1 MSVSYWMCQGIG
13 IRTNELLPFL
23 STQKCVQF
31 MKTQLPDEDIQ
42 EDKFD
47 IDDYLYGEPFDNLAE
62 MFTVCDDTDSL
73 TYGDRGGIMKILS
86 KKQMK
91 ALMEDYPY
99 GGIVFAEYT
108 PDVLKSELMVTDGDF
123 GAREVIPHHGEVFDF
138 DWNIEEYG
146 SDSMFAVFDNED
158 VLQMIQTL
166 TSGLQIYLNY
176 L

>member
-1 MSVSYWMCQGIG
+1 
-13 IRTNELLPFL
+13 
-23 STQKCVQF
+23 
-31 MKTQLPDEDIQ
+31 MK
-42 EDKFD
+42 
-47 IDDYLYGEPFDNLAE
+47 
-62 MFTVCDDTDSL
+62 V
-73 TYGDRGGIMKILS
+73 LS

-91 ALMEDYPY
+91 ALMEDYPD
-99 GGIVFAEYT
+99 GGIDFAEYT

>member
-1 MSVSYWMCQGIG
+1 MKV
-13 IRTNELLPFL
+13 L
-23 STQKCVQF
+23 SQ
-31 MKTQLPDEDIQ
+31 
-42 EDKFD
+42 
-47 IDDYLYGEPFDNLAE
+47 
-62 MFTVCDDTDSL
+62 
-73 TYGDRGGIMKILS
+73 
-86 KKQMK
+86 KQMK
-91 ALMEDYPY
+91 ALMEEYPD

-138 DWNIEEYG
+138 DWNIDEYSNG
-146 SDSMFAVFDNED
+146 SMFAVFDNED